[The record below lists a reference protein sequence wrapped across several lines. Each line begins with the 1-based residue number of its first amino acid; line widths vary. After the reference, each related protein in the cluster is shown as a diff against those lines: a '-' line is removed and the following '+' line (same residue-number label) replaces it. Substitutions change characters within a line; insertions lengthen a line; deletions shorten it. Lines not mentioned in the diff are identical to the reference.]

1 MDGQIKT
8 RLILLADDQEYYG
21 THIEFG
27 ESVERDLSE
36 DLRHGT
42 CDYIIKAEEFV
53 DTPDGLRSFFR
64 TLVSDLCKDGDEYAE
79 VRKGD
84 AADFLKAISDPDTG
98 DEIAERAIA
107 NMTYAFRVSCGL
119 YGTLAHFIADAP
131 GCYSSGNELN
141 IMGRRLGPWMK
152 NPKRFIEDAK
162 SCVLRKDKTK
172 NLRAYKSFFGDPTA
186 EAIAGKKR
194 DETKRRIRDA
204 QKRAAKAR
212 REFESAQRA
221 LEKAQ
226 GELAAAMGIGQT
238 GKKR

>member
-98 DEIAERAIA
+98 DEIAGRAIA
-107 NMTYAFRVSCGL
+107 NMAYAH
-119 YGTLAHFIADAP
+119 GTSGSGWTLVDLIANDP
-131 GCYSSGNELN
+131 PRYMPGNELN
-141 IMGRRLGPWMK
+141 VMGRGLAPWMEG
-152 NPKRFIEDAK
+152 PEEFERDAK
-162 SCVLRKDKTK
+162 EHVLANDSTKD
-172 NLRAYKSFFGDPTA
+172 LRVYRSLFGDPTA
-186 EAIAGKKR
+186 SAVTAKRKAEA
-194 DETKRRIRDA
+194 KRRIEEAR
-204 QKRAAKAR
+204 KRAAKAR
-212 REFESAQRA
+212 RELASAQKA
-221 LEKAQ
+221 LERAQ
-226 GELAAAMGIGQT
+226 AGLAEAMGIAPKGE
-238 GKKR
+238 KR